1 MALNIKNPEA
11 EALARALA
19 EETGES
25 LTEAVTVALRERLAS
40 ARRVRERARVYA
52 EVKDLQTFVASL
64 PDLDDRETDEI
75 LGYDE
80 HGLLGG
86 A

>member
-11 EALARALA
+11 HRLAREVADA
-19 EETGES
+19 TGES

-40 ARRVRERARVYA
+40 LQRREQPAGLEAAVA
-52 EVKDLQTFVASL
+52 EIQDFVAAL
-64 PDLDDRETDEI
+64 PDRDCRSADEI

-80 HGLLGG
+80 HGLPG
-86 A
+86 